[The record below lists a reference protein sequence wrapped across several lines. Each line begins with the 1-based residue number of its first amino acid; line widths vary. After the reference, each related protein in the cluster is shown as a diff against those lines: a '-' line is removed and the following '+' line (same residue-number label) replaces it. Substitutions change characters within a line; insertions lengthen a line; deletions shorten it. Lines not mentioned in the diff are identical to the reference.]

1 MAASPALTKVP
12 HAVGAVDSAGEW
24 RRNLSWPLTQTRRSE
39 LSEGAIMALAR
50 WRRGLPDG
58 EAAGVA
64 DLASL
69 HLAALGGRV
78 ALHGSEIA
86 ASADQGIE
94 LVGTSPDFAFLAGR
108 DDEPAPA
115 RLPFDPVVKPF
126 ERVLAPLRA
135 VRHARRWASLMR
147 LPRVV
152 LAPDAH
158 AVSTSGLMIE
168 VARHEPVALSYWAPG
183 ALLYEARRLN
193 ATTGVDIEALA
204 RDWADIFLREMSLH
218 ERIVPYAR
226 ELLFRQG
233 RDALKL
239 SDSTSAGLAKL
250 RSFPHSIWS
259 GSAGSFATR
268 AVGLEVLRRGGQV
281 RRFAHGGAIGLDDY
295 SNVHAIVEMAATSD
309 YVVNTSAT
317 HDLLCKTDIARS
329 FIRHTPQFHAGSG
342 DPKFSGIVCRHAP
355 RSGRPTVVYVGT
367 TFPGPLVHVPPVP
380 PEAVYLDWQMRL
392 LDALIATGANVLC
405 KPHPENIPAIGRQ
418 PLAELYP
425 TIDAPFEKAI
435 EVADV
440 LVHDY
445 CLSTTFFEAMCSN
458 RPVVLLDLGQT
469 RWQPAIANAVQARCR
484 ILDVRFDEHNL
495 PQFDAAE
502 LKDAVLS
509 SQREA
514 DPWRFRELLAGD
526 FPVRGAIHG

>member
-1 MAASPALTKVP
+1 
-12 HAVGAVDSAGEW
+12 VGAVDSAGEW
-24 RRNLSWPLTQTRRSE
+24 RRNLAWPLNQAHRSE
-39 LSEGAIMALAR
+39 LSEGAFMALVR
-50 WRRGLPDG
+50 WRRGLPNGATAD
-58 EAAGVA
+58 VT

-86 ASADQGIE
+86 AAADKGIE
-94 LVGTSPDFAFLAGR
+94 LIGTSRDFAFLAGQNN
-108 DDEPAPA
+108 EPAPV
-115 RLPFDPVVKPF
+115 RLPFDPVVASF

-135 VRHARRWASLMR
+135 VRQARRWASLMR
-147 LPRVV
+147 LPGAV
-152 LAPDAH
+152 LAPEAH

-168 VARHEPVALSYWAPG
+168 FARRSPVALSYWAPN
-183 ALLYEARRLN
+183 ALLREAQQLN
-193 ATTGVDIEALA
+193 VATGADIETLA
-204 RDWADIFLREMSLH
+204 RDWADTFLREMNLH
-218 ERIVPYAR
+218 ERIMPRAR
-226 ELLFRQG
+226 ELLVYQG

-239 SDSTSAGLAKL
+239 ADSTMAGLAKL
-250 RSFPHSIWS
+250 RGFPRNIWS

-281 RRFAHGGAIGLDDY
+281 RRFAHGGAVGLDDY
-295 SNVHAIVEMAATSD
+295 SKVHAIVQMAATSD

-317 HDLLCKTDIARS
+317 LDLLRKTDIAQN
-329 FIRHTPQFHAGSG
+329 FVRHRPQFHAGSG

-380 PEAVYLDWQMRL
+380 PEAVYLDWQIRL

-458 RPVVLLDLGQT
+458 RPVVLLDLSQT
-469 RWQPAIANAVQARCR
+469 RWQPSIASAVQARCR
-484 ILDVRFDEHNL
+484 ILDVRPDDRNL
-495 PQFDAAE
+495 PQFDATE

-514 DPWRFRELLAGD
+514 DPWRFRKLLAGD
-526 FPVRGAIHG
+526 FPDREVIHG